1 MQIYRSIIAIT
12 ATQLALATPARST
25 PASKDSSS
33 SAGQASAGAKAPTLK
48 PTIKPTALEGESDPL
63 VMKARVL
70 SNQKKDI
77 RAGVNLLMDAAR
89 RAPDKLYYRA
99 WISRLY
105 ADVFEGA
112 MAIKEADVVLQKK
125 PNDPLSLC
133 AKGKSLWETG
143 KAAEGLECLV
153 KAQKMAPYSPYILS
167 QKARLETTMKLYREA
182 VADLDII
189 IKIDPTDKVSRSD
202 QALAQ
207 MALKDW
213 KGAAANLQFVVDTT
227 TSASAK
233 ICGRL
238 GLCYLNLKDYKR
250 AEKALLTGIENQP
263 FMSECYEH
271 LIKVYKETNQPA
283 KAAAIKKKKDEVE
296 KETKW

>member
-1 MQIYRSIIAIT
+1 M
-12 ATQLALATPARST
+12 L
-25 PASKDSSS
+25 D
-33 SAGQASAGAKAPTLK
+33 
-48 PTIKPTALEGESDPL
+48 GENDPL
-63 VMKARVL
+63 VMKARAL
-70 SNQKKDI
+70 ANQKKDM
-77 RAGVNLLMDAAR
+77 RDGVNLLMDAAR
-89 RAPDKLYYRA
+89 RDPDKLYYRA

-112 MAIKEADVVLQKK
+112 LAIKEADLVLQKK
-125 PNDPLSLC
+125 PDDPLSLC

-143 KAAEGLECLV
+143 KSKEGLDCLV
-153 KAQKMAPYSPYILS
+153 RAQKMAPHSPYILS
-167 QKARLETTMKLYREA
+167 QKARLETTLKMYREA
-182 VADLDII
+182 VADLDLIL
-189 IKIDPTDKVSRSD
+189 KIEPTDKIARSD

-213 KGAAANLQFVVDTT
+213 QGAATNLQYVVDNTGA
-227 TSASAK
+227 ASAK

-250 AEKALLTGIENQP
+250 AETALLKGIANQP

-271 LIKVYKETNQPA
+271 LIRVYKETNQPA
-283 KAAAIKKKKDEVE
+283 KAAEIQKKKDSVE